1 MVRPLTTSSATI
13 FRAQSEERFA
23 RIEAALERLAEA
35 QARTEVEFREYRE
48 RSEERLARIEA
59 TLDRLAEAQAQ
70 TEAQMRALA
79 EAQAQTEAQMRAL
92 AEAQARTEAEFREYR
107 ERSEERLARIEA
119 TLDRL
124 AEAQAQTE
132 AQMRALAEKQAR
144 TEAEFREYRERSEE
158 RLARIEATLDRLAEA
173 QAQTEAQMRAL
184 AEAQAQTEA
193 QMRALAEAQAQTEAQ
208 MRALAEKQA
217 QTEKVLQSLIATQQ
231 KFEERLQRLEIRVGQ
246 MDGDLLEIRYQERAT
261 SYFGRILRRLKVV
274 SISDI
279 LDTLEER
286 LSPDEVEELFNLDL
300 LIRGRIRGSPGETGP
315 EVWLA
320 VEISA
325 LIDTE
330 DVERALQRAILLRK
344 AGYPAIP
351 TVAGR
356 NISPVA
362 ETVARR
368 EGVVIVQDGRS
379 TLWQEAFAQWESNQ
393 A

>member
-79 EAQAQTEAQMRAL
+79 EA
-92 AEAQARTEAEFREYR
+92 
-107 ERSEERLARIEA
+107 
-119 TLDRL
+119 
-124 AEAQAQTE
+124 
-132 AQMRALAEKQAR
+132 
-144 TEAEFREYRERSEE
+144 
-158 RLARIEATLDRLAEA
+158 
-173 QAQTEAQMRAL
+173 
-184 AEAQAQTEA
+184 
-193 QMRALAEAQAQTEAQ
+193 
-208 MRALAEKQA
+208 QA

>member
-1 MVRPLTTSSATI
+1 MVRPLMTSSATI

-92 AEAQARTEAEFREYR
+92 AER
-107 ERSEERLARIEA
+107 
-119 TLDRL
+119 
-124 AEAQAQTE
+124 
-132 AQMRALAEKQAR
+132 QAR

-184 AEAQAQTEA
+184 AEA
-193 QMRALAEAQAQTEAQ
+193 
-208 MRALAEKQA
+208 QA

>member
-70 TEAQMRALA
+70 TEAQV
-79 EAQAQTEAQMRAL
+79 RAL

-119 TLDRL
+119 TLDRLAEAQAQTEAQMRAL

-184 AEAQAQTEA
+184 AEKQAQTEA
-193 QMRALAEAQAQTEAQ
+193 QMRALAEA
-208 MRALAEKQA
+208 QA

>member
-1 MVRPLTTSSATI
+1 
-13 FRAQSEERFA
+13 
-23 RIEAALERLAEA
+23 
-35 QARTEVEFREYRE
+35 
-48 RSEERLARIEA
+48 
-59 TLDRLAEAQAQ
+59 
-70 TEAQMRALA
+70 
-79 EAQAQTEAQMRAL
+79 
-92 AEAQARTEAEFREYR
+92 
-107 ERSEERLARIEA
+107 
-119 TLDRL
+119 
-124 AEAQAQTE
+124 
-132 AQMRALAEKQAR
+132 
-144 TEAEFREYRERSEE
+144 
-158 RLARIEATLDRLAEA
+158 
-173 QAQTEAQMRAL
+173 
-184 AEAQAQTEA
+184 
-193 QMRALAEAQAQTEAQ
+193 MRALAEAQAQTEAQ

>member
-1 MVRPLTTSSATI
+1 MVRPLMTSSATI

-79 EAQAQTEAQMRAL
+79 EA
-92 AEAQARTEAEFREYR
+92 
-107 ERSEERLARIEA
+107 
-119 TLDRL
+119 
-124 AEAQAQTE
+124 
-132 AQMRALAEKQAR
+132 
-144 TEAEFREYRERSEE
+144 
-158 RLARIEATLDRLAEA
+158 
-173 QAQTEAQMRAL
+173 
-184 AEAQAQTEA
+184 
-193 QMRALAEAQAQTEAQ
+193 
-208 MRALAEKQA
+208 QA

>member
-59 TLDRLAEAQAQ
+59 TLDR
-70 TEAQMRALA
+70 
-79 EAQAQTEAQMRAL
+79 
-92 AEAQARTEAEFREYR
+92 
-107 ERSEERLARIEA
+107 
-119 TLDRL
+119 
-124 AEAQAQTE
+124 
-132 AQMRALAEKQAR
+132 
-144 TEAEFREYRERSEE
+144 
-158 RLARIEATLDRLAEA
+158 
-173 QAQTEAQMRAL
+173 L

>member
-92 AEAQARTEAEFREYR
+92 AERQARTEAEFREYR

-132 AQMRALAEKQAR
+132 AQMRALAEKQA
-144 TEAEFREYRERSEE
+144 
-158 RLARIEATLDRLAEA
+158 
-173 QAQTEAQMRAL
+173 QTEAQMQAL
-184 AEAQAQTEA
+184 AEA
-193 QMRALAEAQAQTEAQ
+193 
-208 MRALAEKQA
+208 QA

-325 LIDTE
+325 LIDTK

>member
-70 TEAQMRALA
+70 TEAQV
-79 EAQAQTEAQMRAL
+79 RAL

-132 AQMRALAEKQAR
+132 AQMRALAEKQA
-144 TEAEFREYRERSEE
+144 
-158 RLARIEATLDRLAEA
+158 
-173 QAQTEAQMRAL
+173 QTEAQMRAL
-184 AEAQAQTEA
+184 AEA
-193 QMRALAEAQAQTEAQ
+193 
-208 MRALAEKQA
+208 QA